1 MQNIEITKFFFDGF
15 KKEIESIENKVTI
28 VLILFHHHHHNFLCA
43 DQEGIN
49 SYLGIPS
56 IIEQKVKKLRI
67 DWKVKNSKNRQY
79 DNTNF
84 DDKRDFEPL
93 HFV

>member
-1 MQNIEITKFFFDGF
+1 MHNIEIIEFFFDGF
-15 KKEIESIENKVTI
+15 KKEIESIENKVRI
-28 VLILFHHHHHNFLCA
+28 VFILLHHHHNFLCA
-43 DQEGIN
+43 VQEGIKFIFRYTN
-49 SYLGIPS
+49 NRAKG
-56 IIEQKVKKLRI
+56 EKVWNYV

-84 DDKRDFEPL
+84 DDKRDVTPL